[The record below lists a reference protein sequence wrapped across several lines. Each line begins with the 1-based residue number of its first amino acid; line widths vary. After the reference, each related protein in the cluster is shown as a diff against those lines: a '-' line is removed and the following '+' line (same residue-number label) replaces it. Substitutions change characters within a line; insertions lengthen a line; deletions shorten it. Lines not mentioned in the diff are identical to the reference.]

1 MTEAAAVDD
10 SFSPLRWEG
19 GALELLDQTRLPAA
33 EEWLTCRHP
42 EQVADAIRRLAVRGA
57 PAIGVAAAYGLAV
70 GFALP
75 LADESP
81 SGLARRFAEVA
92 DLLAAT
98 RPTAVNLRWA
108 IERGRAVFADT
119 LRRAEETGGDAGR
132 EVVYGALLFWAR
144 GLHAADVAANRAIG
158 EHGAA
163 LFAAGS
169 RVLTHCNT
177 GALATAGYGTALGV
191 IQSSWRQ
198 GKVGLVWVDETRP
211 LLQGARLT
219 AWELRR
225 LGIPFRVLP
234 DAAAGSLLARGE
246 VDRVV
251 VGADRIA
258 ANGDTANKI
267 GTYPLAVLAR
277 RHEVPFYV
285 AAPLSTI
292 DPATA
297 TGAEI
302 PIEERAPGEVTHVAG
317 VGVTPEGAEALN
329 LAFDVT
335 PADLITAIV
344 TEVGV
349 LEPPY
354 EEAIVRA
361 LARNEE
367 GGVGG

>member
-1 MTEAAAVDD
+1 MSTDNSEP
-10 SFSPLRWEG
+10 FSPLRWEG
-19 GALELLDQTRLPAA
+19 GTLALFDQTRLPAV

-57 PAIGVAAAYGLAV
+57 PAIGVAAAYGLAL

-81 SGLARRFAEVA
+81 AGLARRFDEVA
-92 DLLAAT
+92 ELLAAT

-108 IERGRAVFADT
+108 IERGRATFAET
-119 LRRAEETGGDAGR
+119 LDRAEGDGAAGR

-144 GLHAADVAANRAIG
+144 ALHAADIATNQAIG
-158 EHGAA
+158 EHGAG
-163 LFAAGS
+163 LFAPGE

-177 GALATAGYGTALGV
+177 GSLATAGYGTALGV
-191 IQSSWRQ
+191 IHSSWRQ
-198 GKVGLVWVDETRP
+198 GKVTQVWVDETRP

-219 AWELRR
+219 AWELAR

-234 DAAAGSLLARGE
+234 DAAAGALLSRGD
-246 VDRVV
+246 VDRIV

-258 ANGDTANKI
+258 ANGDVANKI
-267 GTYPLAVLAR
+267 GTYPLAVLAQ
-277 RHEVPFYV
+277 RHRVPFYV

-297 TGAEI
+297 SGADI
-302 PIEERAPGEVTHVAG
+302 PIEERAAAEVTELAG
-317 VGVTPEGAEALN
+317 VAVAPDGAAALN

-335 PADLITAIV
+335 PAELVTAIV
-344 TEVGV
+344 TEAGV
-349 LEPPY
+349 LHPPY
-354 EEAIVRA
+354 GESIARA
-361 LARNEE
+361 LAE
-367 GGVGG
+367 GSR